1 MKEALINL
9 LKVKSLMTIAVMVV
23 FVVLA
28 LSNKI
33 DEALTASVIT
43 AVITYYF
50 TKNETSNSESLITEK
65 ESENND

>member
-9 LKVKSLMTIAVMVV
+9 LKVKSLMTIAVMIV

-50 TKNETSNSESLITEK
+50 TKNETNNSESLITEEK
-65 ESENND
+65 ESEK

>member
-9 LKVKSLMTIAVMVV
+9 LKVKSLMTIAVMIV

-50 TKNETSNSESLITEK
+50 TKK
-65 ESENND
+65 ESE